1 MQALRTSAFD
11 YEQFKD
17 RNPDRLK
24 GTCQWVLRHENFR
37 NWKDSSSSSLLWVSA
52 DPGCGKSVLS
62 KSLIDQDFKSSE
74 TLTTCY
80 FFFKDDNDEQKK
92 ATTALSALLHQ
103 LFSQKPTLI
112 DYAMSEDAINGDKLT
127 RSFHTLWSILTKA
140 VADPKAGEI
149 FCILDALDECAE
161 VGRYQIINAVS
172 VFYQASSRRN
182 ASRLKFFVTSRPYLD
197 IERRFTDL
205 ISNFP
210 MIRLQGEQESYTISR
225 EIDIVI
231 KWRVSNLGSELK
243 LNNSETSNLEIEL
256 LGMTHRT
263 YLWLTLIL
271 DIIRKTIRPTS
282 RKLKAIISTLPST
295 VEKAYE
301 AILSRIEKDERLQ
314 VRKLLHIIVAAAR
327 PFTLKE
333 LNIALAIEDHKSY
346 KDLDLDDEARF
357 DSTIRN
363 ICGLFVTVID
373 QKVYLIHQTAKEFLV
388 AKNEVLD
395 GWKHSLDPVESELV
409 IARTCISYLMF
420 DEFGDGLVSDST
432 SHNFNI
438 QKQTGSRGYLNYA
451 AEFWAMHYRKAQERA
466 TSKIIQSALKICE
479 PRSRM
484 FRTWFHTY
492 WKIAHRYRPI
502 PRFISSMMVASYFG
516 HDTVVEQLLESG
528 TADVDSKG
536 ENGRTPLSYTAENG
550 HEAVVKLLLS
560 TDQVEADSEYD
571 RTALS
576 CTAFNTYYAVMKL
589 LIEGKS
595 FGNLAEGNIDDDVRT
610 AFLYYAENGLTNMF
624 KLLVGDNLKKRG
636 RTPLS
641 YAAGNGHEGVV
652 ELLLET
658 GKIEVNSVDQDI
670 RTPLSYAA
678 ENGHKAVVKLLLE
691 TGEVDV
697 DFEDDESRTPLSYI
711 AGNGNEAMVKL
722 LLETGEVEVDFEDN
736 ESRTPLSYA
745 AGNGNEAMVK
755 LLLETGEVDIDSKD
769 NESRTP
775 LSHAA
780 ENGREIVVK
789 LLLESKA
796 DVDSKDHNSR
806 TPIWWA
812 AGYGCEAVVKL
823 LLATGRV
830 DVDLKDNDSQ
840 TPMSTA
846 VKGGHE
852 GVVKLL
858 QSFSSE

>member
-17 RNPDRLK
+17 RNPNRLE
-24 GTCQWVLRHENFR
+24 GTCQWVLRHEKFR
-37 NWKDSSSSSLLWVSA
+37 NWNDSSSSGLLWVSA

-62 KSLIDQDFKSSE
+62 KSLIDQDFKNSE

-92 ATTALSALLHQ
+92 ITTALSALLHQ

-112 DYAMSEDAINGDKLT
+112 NYAMSDYKANGDQLT
-127 RSFHTLWSILTKA
+127 RSFHILWTILMKA

-149 FCILDALDECAE
+149 FCVLDALDECAE
-161 VGRYQIINAVS
+161 VGRYQIINAIS
-172 VFYQASSRRN
+172 TFYQQASSKRN

-205 ISNFP
+205 VSNFP
-210 MIRLQGEQESYTISR
+210 TIRLQGEQESHTISR

-231 KWRVSNLGSELK
+231 KWRVSKLGFELK
-243 LNNSETSNLEIEL
+243 LNDLEKSNLEMEL
-256 LGMTHRT
+256 LGMTNRT

-271 DIIRKTIRPTS
+271 DIIRKTICPTS
-282 RKLKAIISTLPST
+282 RKLKAIISTLPPT
-295 VEKAYE
+295 VDKAYE
-301 AILSRIEKDERLQ
+301 AILSRIEKDEQLQ
-314 VRKLLHIIVAAAR
+314 ARKLLHIIVAAAR

-420 DEFGDGLVSDST
+420 DEFGDGLFSDPP
-432 SHNFNI
+432 
-438 QKQTGSRGYLNYA
+438 KGSRGYLDYA
-451 AEFWAMHYRKAQERA
+451 AEFWAMHYQKAQERA
-466 TSKIIQSALKICE
+466 TSKIVQSAIKICD
-479 PRSRM
+479 PRSRTFPIW
-484 FRTWFHTY
+484 FRSY
-492 WKIAHRYRPI
+492 RLIASPNRPN
-502 PRFISSMMVASYFG
+502 PRFISSLMVASYFG

-528 TADVDSKG
+528 TTDVDSKG
-536 ENGRTPLSYTAENG
+536 ENGRTPLSYAAENG
-550 HEAVVKLLLS
+550 NEAVVKLLLR

-571 RTALS
+571 RMALS
-576 CTAFNTYYAVMKL
+576 SIAHNTYNAVMKL
-589 LIEGKS
+589 VIEGKS
-595 FGNLAEGNIDDDVRT
+595 FDNLAEGNVDDEVRI
-610 AFLYYAENGLTNMF
+610 AFLYYTENGYADMF
-624 KLLVGDNLKKRG
+624 KLLVGDNLKKHG

-641 YAAGNGHEGVV
+641 YAAGNGHEAVV
-652 ELLLET
+652 KLLLET
-658 GKIEVNSVDQDI
+658 GKIEVNSVDQDD
-670 RTPLSYAA
+670 RTPLSYVA
-678 ENGHKAVVKLLLE
+678 ENGNEAVVKLLLE
-691 TGEVDV
+691 TEQVEVDGGY
-697 DFEDDESRTPLSYI
+697 DRTPLSFA
-711 AGNGNEAMVKL
+711 AGNGHEAVVKL
-722 LLETGEVEVDFEDN
+722 LLKTGKADV
-736 ESRTPLSYA
+736 
-745 AGNGNEAMVK
+745 
-755 LLLETGEVDIDSKD
+755 DSKD

-780 ENGREIVVK
+780 ENGNETIVKLLLEGKADVDSKDNESRTPLSHAAENRNETVVK
-789 LLLESKA
+789 LLLEGKA
-796 DVDSKDHNSR
+796 DVDSKDHKNR
-806 TPIWWA
+806 TPVWWA
-812 AGYGCEAVVKL
+812 AAYRNEAVVKL
-823 LLATGRV
+823 LLATGKV
-830 DVDLKDNDSQ
+830 DVDFKDNDGE
-840 TPMSTA
+840 TPMSRA
-846 VKGGHE
+846 VEGGHE

-858 QSFSSE
+858 QSFSSK

>member
-17 RNPDRLK
+17 RNPDRLE

-52 DPGCGKSVLS
+52 DSGCGKSVLS
-62 KSLIDQDFKSSE
+62 KSLIDQDFKNSE

-92 ATTALSALLHQ
+92 VTTALSALLHQ

-112 DYAMSEDAINGDKLT
+112 NYAMSEDATNGDKLT
-127 RSFHTLWSILTKA
+127 RSFYTLWSILTKA

-172 VFYQASSRRN
+172 AFYQQASFRRN
-182 ASRLKFFVTSRPYLD
+182 VSRLKFFVTSRPYLD
-197 IERRFTDL
+197 IERRFSDL

-210 MIRLQGEQESYTISR
+210 TIRLQSEQESLAISR

-231 KWRVSNLGSELK
+231 KSRVSKLGSELR
-243 LNNSETSNLEIEL
+243 LNDSEKSNLEMEL

-263 YLWLTLIL
+263 YLWLSLIL

-282 RKLKAIISTLPST
+282 RKLKAIISTLPPT
-295 VEKAYE
+295 VEMAYE
-301 AILSRIEKDERLQ
+301 AILSRIEKDELLQ
-314 VRKLLHIIVAAAR
+314 ARKLLHIIVAAAR

-420 DEFGDGLVSDST
+420 DEFGDGLVGDSA
-432 SHNFNI
+432 SHDFNI

-451 AEFWAMHYRKAQERA
+451 AEFWAMHYRKAQGRA
-466 TSKIIQSALKICE
+466 TSKIIQSVLKICD

-492 WKIAHRYRPI
+492 WIIAHRCQPI
-502 PRFISSMMVASYFG
+502 PRFISSIMVASYFG
-516 HDTVVEQLLESG
+516 HNTVVVQLLESG
-528 TADVDSKG
+528 TADVDLKG
-536 ENGRTPLSYTAENG
+536 ENGRTALSYTDENG

-560 TDQVEADSEYD
+560 TDQDHQVEADSEHD
-571 RTALS
+571 RMELS
-576 CTAFNTYYAVMKL
+576 CIAFNTFSALMKL

-595 FGNLAEGNIDDDVRT
+595 LGNLAEGNIDDDVRI
-610 AFLYYAENGLTNMF
+610 AFLYYAENGFSN
-624 KLLVGDNLKKRG
+624 
-636 RTPLS
+636 
-641 YAAGNGHEGVV
+641 
-652 ELLLET
+652 
-658 GKIEVNSVDQDI
+658 
-670 RTPLSYAA
+670 
-678 ENGHKAVVKLLLE
+678 
-691 TGEVDV
+691 
-697 DFEDDESRTPLSYI
+697 
-711 AGNGNEAMVKL
+711 MVKL
-722 LLETGEVEVDFEDN
+722 LLTDN
-736 ESRTPLSYA
+736 LKKTWSNA
-745 AGNGNEAMVK
+745 ALICSWE
-755 LLLETGEVDIDSKD
+755 
-769 NESRTP
+769 
-775 LSHAA
+775 
-780 ENGREIVVK
+780 
-789 LLLESKA
+789 
-796 DVDSKDHNSR
+796 
-806 TPIWWA
+806 WA
-812 AGYGCEAVVKL
+812 
-823 LLATGRV
+823 
-830 DVDLKDNDSQ
+830 
-840 TPMSTA
+840 
-846 VKGGHE
+846 
-852 GVVKLL
+852 
-858 QSFSSE
+858 